1 MLAVCVSSLPQ
12 NTATSTRCAGAAS
25 PPDLAIDAGEVDPL
39 VEPAPDPVVAGVGNK
54 MREAADV
61 FVIPGFQPIAPD
73 HLHRALLAAVGDEPK
88 KQPRRMVVAFARAL
102 VERAIDLQRD
112 VPAPSEHRIGDEID
126 IDIAKQHR
134 RAVPGFAPH
143 ARQPVYDLRR
153 AAFSCQNT
161 RPVSSDPV
169 PEERLH
175 DKEPRPHHGGVK
187 GKVGGPAA
195 GT

>member
-1 MLAVCVSSLPQ
+1 MRHL
-12 NTATSTRCAGAAS
+12 
-25 PPDLAIDAGEVDPL
+25 PDLGIEAGEVDPL

-54 MREAADV
+54 MRDAADV

-134 RAVPGFAPH
+134 RAVPGFAPR
-143 ARQPVYDLRR
+143 ARH
-153 AAFSCQNT
+153 
-161 RPVSSDPV
+161 PV
-169 PEERLH
+169 PTTIFAVRRFH
-175 DKEPRPHHGGVK
+175 AKI
-187 GKVGGPAA
+187 PARSHRTPYPKSA
-195 GT
+195 STIKSLVRIMEV